1 VPDLKSRAIL
11 SPSSTERDSGQFSS
25 ARIRHAEVAGAEA
38 SWYHLLQLLR
48 LIITSGDAVLG
59 QRFRNT
65 TQRAEVL
72 DEVRRSESH
81 LTAGEIFERVRRRDP
96 RIAYGTVYRT
106 LHLLAEHGLIQELT
120 FADQASRYDGRVER
134 HDHVH
139 CLECG
144 VLLDVDV
151 PVALMALHVAAEQ
164 SGFDVNSH
172 HTVFSG
178 VCPECKSV
186 AGRAIADRQRP
197 RGQSGVGIT
206 SQGAITRN

>member
-1 VPDLKSRAIL
+1 MIAKWLV
-11 SPSSTERDSGQFSS
+11 
-25 ARIRHAEVAGAEA
+25 
-38 SWYHLLQLLR
+38 R
-48 LIITSGDAVLG
+48 LIITFGSVVPG
-59 QRFRNT
+59 QQFRNT

-72 DEVRRSESH
+72 EEVRRSQSH

-164 SGFDVNSH
+164 SGFDVSSH

-178 VCPECKSV
+178 RCPVCKS
-186 AGRAIADRQRP
+186 AGTRVNGDRQRS
-197 RGQSGVGIT
+197 RGLSDSGLISPGAT
-206 SQGAITRN
+206 SAS